1 MTDGSSVLILPLF
14 FCTFLGEDNLLDM
27 ATVYPPNESTGK
39 ENHAEAPIH
48 ELKDERA

>member
-1 MTDGSSVLILPLF
+1 MLIIKFSSLSLYF
-14 FCTFLGEDNLLDM
+14 AGEDNLLDM